1 MGSMETF
8 IILIALAAAA
18 GGGLILL
25 VCLAGMR
32 AHLVKAF
39 NLQQELE
46 TRKVNTKDEGMTD
59 PDSPPIAKPLMGS
72 S

>member
-32 AHLVKAF
+32 ANLVKAL

-46 TRKVNTKDEGMTD
+46 SRKSSIETN
-59 PDSPPIAKPLMGS
+59 PDSPPTAKPLMGS